1 MPMTRVVMPQL
12 GESVHEGTISKWLV
26 KPGDKVVEFEPML
39 EVDTD
44 KVSAEVP
51 SPVTGILREIL
62 AKEGETVQ
70 AGAEIAVVEVGGDG
84 ETAAPAPTASEPKKT
99 ETKKETPVAE
109 TAEAPAP
116 APTASEPKK
125 TETKKATPAAET
137 AEPPAPAPTAS
148 EPKETETKKETPVA
162 ETAEPPAPAP
172 ADGAAAVKAEAAPAP
187 EAKDESPAEAPA
199 PAPADGAAAVKA
211 EAAPAPEAKDES
223 PPEIPSPA
231 QEEGPEPA
239 PPLATGE
246 HRYSPAVQM
255 VASELKV
262 DLSKISG
269 TGIGGRVT
277 KKDVQD
283 FAASAKDAPT
293 APVAPSAAAAAGQ
306 GDQVVQLTR
315 VRRLIAENMSRSK
328 STIPHAWQT
337 QEADMSGVVAN
348 RAANKVAFQTQE
360 GFSLT
365 YLPYVMAAAVSALRE
380 HREVNSTFNET
391 ELIVHRDIN
400 LGVSVGLEDT
410 LVVPVVRRADGLSIA
425 GLARAVNDIATRA
438 RSKQLKADDLAGAT
452 FTVNNSGTFGTL
464 FSYSVI
470 NPGQAGILTME
481 AIVDRPMAVGGMI
494 GIKPMMYLCFSFDHR
509 VLDGLQ
515 AARFLVSC
523 RKWLEAVTVE
533 SPIY

>member
-1 MPMTRVVMPQL
+1 MAGTDKRVVMPQL

-51 SPVTGILREIL
+51 APVTGILKEIL

-70 AGAEIAVVEVGGDG
+70 AGAEIAVVEIGGDG
-84 ETAAPAPTASEPKKT
+84 AAPAEGDGRPAKAEAKGEAKKAPEAQATATPEAPAPPPQPAKGAATPTPAPE
-99 ETKKETPVAE
+99 AE
-109 TAEAPAP
+109 APAAPAP
-116 APTASEPKK
+116 APE
-125 TETKKATPAAET
+125 
-137 AEPPAPAPTAS
+137 PAPT
-148 EPKETETKKETPVA
+148 K
-162 ETAEPPAPAP
+162 APSLTL
-172 ADGAAAVKAEAAPAP
+172 DG
-187 EAKDESPAEAPA
+187 
-199 PAPADGAAAVKA
+199 
-211 EAAPAPEAKDES
+211 
-223 PPEIPSPA
+223 
-231 QEEGPEPA
+231 
-239 PPLATGE
+239 GE

-255 VASELKV
+255 AASELKV
-262 DLSKISG
+262 DLSKING

-277 KKDVQD
+277 KKDVQE
-283 FAASAKDAPT
+283 F
-293 APVAPSAAAAAGQ
+293 AAAAKAAPAAKAGPVATPVTPGE
-306 GDQVVQLTR
+306 GDEVVQLTR
-315 VRRLIAENMSRSK
+315 VRRLIAENMTRSK
-328 STIPHAWQT
+328 TTIPHAWQT

-348 RAANKVAFQTQE
+348 RNANKAAFQQQE

-365 YLPYVMAAAVSALRE
+365 YLPYVMAATVSALRE
-380 HREVNSTFNET
+380 HRDVNSTFHDT

-425 GLARAVNDIATRA
+425 GLARAVNDVANRA
-438 RSKQLKADDLAGAT
+438 RTKQLKADDLAGAT

-481 AIVDRPMAVGGMI
+481 AIVERPVAIKGMI

>member
-1 MPMTRVVMPQL
+1 MAATTKRVVMPQL

-51 SPVTGILREIL
+51 APVTGILKEIL

-84 ETAAPAPTASEPKKT
+84 AAPADSDDQPAKA
-99 ETKKETPVAE
+99 ETKTDAKKAPAAQATATP
-109 TAEAPAP
+109 EAPAP
-116 APTASEPKK
+116 PPQPAKGA
-125 TETKKATPAAET
+125 ATPT
-137 AEPPAPAPTAS
+137 
-148 EPKETETKKETPVA
+148 
-162 ETAEPPAPAP
+162 
-172 ADGAAAVKAEAAPAP
+172 PAP
-187 EAKDESPAEAPA
+187 EAEALAAPASSAPAAEPA
-199 PAPADGAAAVKA
+199 PAK
-211 EAAPAPEAKDES
+211 APAANL
-223 PPEIPSPA
+223 
-231 QEEGPEPA
+231 EG
-239 PPLATGE
+239 GE

-262 DLSKISG
+262 DLSKIDG

-283 FAASAKDAPT
+283 FAAAAKSAPAAKP
-293 APVAPSAAAAAGQ
+293 AAASATPGE

-315 VRRLIAENMSRSK
+315 VRRLIAENMTRSK
-328 STIPHAWQT
+328 TTIPHAWQT

-348 RAANKVAFQTQE
+348 RANNKAAFQKQE

-365 YLPYVMAAAVSALRE
+365 YLPYVMAATVSALRE
-380 HREVNSTFNET
+380 HPEVNSTFNET

-438 RSKQLKADDLAGAT
+438 RNKQLKADDLAGAT

-481 AIVDRPMAVGGMI
+481 AIVDRPVAIEGMI

-523 RKWLEAVTVE
+523 RKWLEAVTAE
-533 SPIY
+533 TPIY

>member
-1 MPMTRVVMPQL
+1 MAATTKRVVMPQL

-51 SPVTGILREIL
+51 APVTGILKEIL

-84 ETAAPAPTASEPKKT
+84 AADGDGKVSSPEASSSPPTEASSSPPTEGLSSPLAGEVARRAGGDVKSSKADGKKAPTVQATATPGAPAPPPQQATAS
-99 ETKKETPVAE
+99 
-109 TAEAPAP
+109 
-116 APTASEPKK
+116 
-125 TETKKATPAAET
+125 ATP
-137 AEPPAPAPTAS
+137 
-148 EPKETETKKETPVA
+148 
-162 ETAEPPAPAP
+162 
-172 ADGAAAVKAEAAPAP
+172 APAP
-187 EAKDESPAEAPA
+187 EAEAPA
-199 PAPADGAAAVKA
+199 APTTPAEPAPAT
-211 EAAPAPEAKDES
+211 APTATL
-223 PPEIPSPA
+223 
-231 QEEGPEPA
+231 EG
-239 PPLATGE
+239 GE

-262 DLSKISG
+262 DLSKING

-283 FAASAKDAPT
+283 FATAAKSAPAAKP
-293 APVAPSAAAAAGQ
+293 AAAPATPGE
-306 GDQVVQLTR
+306 GDQVVPLTR
-315 VRRLIAENMSRSK
+315 VRRLIAENMTRSK
-328 STIPHAWQT
+328 TTIPHAWQT

-348 RAANKVAFQTQE
+348 RAANKAGFQKQE

-365 YLPYVMAAAVSALRE
+365 YLPYVMAATVSALRE
-380 HREVNSTFNET
+380 HPEVNSTFNET

-438 RSKQLKADDLAGAT
+438 RNKQLKADDLAGAT

-481 AIVDRPMAVGGMI
+481 AIVDRPVAIDGMI

-509 VLDGLQ
+509 VLDGLK

-523 RKWLEAVTVE
+523 RKWLEAVNAE

>member
-1 MPMTRVVMPQL
+1 MAATLKRVVMPQL

-51 SPVTGILREIL
+51 APVTGILKEIL

-70 AGAEIAVVEVGGDG
+70 AGAEIAVVEIG
-84 ETAAPAPTASEPKKT
+84 
-99 ETKKETPVAE
+99 
-109 TAEAPAP
+109 
-116 APTASEPKK
+116 
-125 TETKKATPAAET
+125 
-137 AEPPAPAPTAS
+137 
-148 EPKETETKKETPVA
+148 
-162 ETAEPPAPAP
+162 
-172 ADGAAAVKAEAAPAP
+172 DGAADGEGSVSSPLAGEVARRAGGDVQSSKTDGKKAPAAQATATPESPASPPTPAKGAATPTPAPETEAPAEAAPAAEP
-187 EAKDESPAEAPA
+187 PPAKAPA
-199 PAPADGAAAVKA
+199 SNL
-211 EAAPAPEAKDES
+211 E
-223 PPEIPSPA
+223 
-231 QEEGPEPA
+231 
-239 PPLATGE
+239 TGE

-262 DLSKISG
+262 DLSKIDG

-283 FAASAKDAPT
+283 FAAAAKAVP
-293 APVAPSAAAAAGQ
+293 AAKPAAAPITPGE
-306 GDQVVQLTR
+306 GDQVIQLTR
-315 VRRLIAENMSRSK
+315 VRRLIAENMARSK
-328 STIPHAWQT
+328 TTIPHAWQT

-348 RAANKVAFQTQE
+348 RAANKAAFQQQE

-365 YLPYVMAAAVSALRE
+365 YLPYVMAATVSALRE
-380 HREVNSTFNET
+380 HREVNSTFHET

-425 GLARAVNDIATRA
+425 GLARAVNDIANRA
-438 RSKQLKADDLAGAT
+438 RTKQLKADDLAGAT

-481 AIVDRPMAVGGMI
+481 AIVDRPVAVKGMI

-523 RKWLEAVTVE
+523 RKWLEAVTPE

>member
-1 MPMTRVVMPQL
+1 MATTTRVVMPQL

-51 SPVTGILREIL
+51 APVTGILREIL

-70 AGAEIAVVEVGGDG
+70 AGAEIAVVEIGDG
-84 ETAAPAPTASEPKKT
+84 VAAAAPAQ
-99 ETKKETPVAE
+99 
-109 TAEAPAP
+109 
-116 APTASEPKK
+116 
-125 TETKKATPAAET
+125 
-137 AEPPAPAPTAS
+137 
-148 EPKETETKKETPVA
+148 
-162 ETAEPPAPAP
+162 
-172 ADGAAAVKAEAAPAP
+172 
-187 EAKDESPAEAPA
+187 APA
-199 PAPADGAAAVKA
+199 PAPAAPAPAP
-211 EAAPAPEAKDES
+211 AAPAPSATSTTKAAK
-223 PPEIPSPA
+223 P
-231 QEEGPEPA
+231 PA
-239 PPLATGE
+239 PQAPSEALTAPTPPAALSVASAPVLDTGE
-246 HRYSPAVQM
+246 HRFSPAVQM

-262 DLSKISG
+262 DLTKVNG
-269 TGIGGRVT
+269 TGLGGRVT

-283 FAASAKDAPT
+283 FAALAKS
-293 APVAPSAAAAAGQ
+293 APVARPATQAPSVAPGE
-306 GDQVVQLTR
+306 GDQVIQLTR
-315 VRRLIAENMSRSK
+315 VRRLIAENMTRSK

-348 RAANKVAFQTQE
+348 RNTNKAAFQKQE

-365 YLPYVMAAAVSALRE
+365 YLPYVMAATTSALRE
-380 HREVNSTFNET
+380 HPEVNSTFNET

-410 LVVPVVRRADGLSIA
+410 LVVPVVRRTDGLSIA
-425 GLARAVNDIATRA
+425 GLARAVNDLATRA
-438 RSKQLKADDLAGAT
+438 RNKQLKADDLSGGT

-481 AIVDRPMAVGGMI
+481 AIVDRPMAVNGMI

-509 VLDGLQ
+509 VLDGLM
-515 AARFLVSC
+515 AARFLTSC
-523 RKWLEAVTVE
+523 RKWLEAVTLE